1 LVRTPST
8 RAPRN
13 EWSRLLVHR
22 LHDGT
27 YDAGKDRTT
36 SCAAKRIGHKAAE
49 RPRRGRIG
57 TRSTPK
63 EATKKC
69 TSSERS
75 PEADIELNCVN
86 VAKEHTGT
94 LFLNR
99 PSLLGM
105 MVSLLLELG
114 RDLSNPLRCEGLLLG

>member
-1 LVRTPST
+1 VL
-8 RAPRN
+8 A
-13 EWSRLLVHR
+13 LLVHR
-22 LHDGT
+22 LHNGN
-27 YDAGKDRTT
+27 YDPGNDRN
-36 SCAAKRIGHKAAE
+36 AARAANRIAEKAPQ
-49 RPRRGRIG
+49 RPARSRIG

-114 RDLSNPLRCEGLLLG
+114 RDLSNPLRCEGLLPG